1 MMCLRMLFLLA
12 IAWLSFGVAE
22 PRADQPPDAFPAPSG
37 QVEEGPTTPGV
48 DGGVPPQLTRQAL
61 YRVGPGDI
69 LIVQVYGEKDLTGPY
84 PVSSSGELDFPLL
97 GVLSVDK
104 LTTAEISAQIAER
117 LGRGYL
123 HKPHVTVS
131 VDTYAS
137 QPVQVM
143 GAVGKPGLYF
153 LQGPTTVLQML
164 SQAGGIAADGVD
176 EVRISR
182 RGQDRPLVVPFE
194 ELLSEGGVAMML
206 EAGDVVFVAQGI
218 ISVLGMVGK
227 PGEITF
233 RDGLTLSSA
242 LAAVGGAKTTANL
255 RKVYVLRGDDRLLVN
270 VKKILDGKD
279 PDFALLPGDRVF
291 VPEGMF

>member
-1 MMCLRMLFLLA
+1 MRFHVLLVLA
-12 IAWLSFGVAE
+12 IAWLSFHTADSWAVE
-22 PRADQPPDAFPAPSG
+22 PPEVYPAPG
-37 QVEEGPTTPGV
+37 EQAVGGEPDGVEDV
-48 DGGVPPQLTRQAL
+48 SLAYQLSRQAL

-69 LIVQVYGEKDLTGPY
+69 LAVQVFGEKDLTGPY
-84 PVSSSGELDFPLL
+84 PVSSSGEVDFPLL

-104 LTTAEISAQIAER
+104 LTTEEISKAIAQR
-117 LGRGYL
+117 LGQGYL
-123 HKPHVTVS
+123 NNPHVTVS

-164 SQAGGIAADGVD
+164 SMAGGIAADGVD

-182 RGQDRPLVVPFE
+182 RGEDKPLVVPFE
-194 ELLSEGGVAMML
+194 KLLSEGGVAMML

-242 LAAVGGAKTTANL
+242 LAAVGGPLTTANL
-255 RKVYVLRGDDRLLVN
+255 RKVFVLRGDARIQVN
-270 VKKILDGKD
+270 VKRILDGKST
-279 PDFALLPGDRVF
+279 DFLLEPGDRVF
-291 VPEGMF
+291 VPEGVF

>member
-1 MMCLRMLFLLA
+1 MMFIRAVTLLLF
-12 IAWLSFGVAE
+12 AWLALCPALVRAAEPDDAPPESTAESAEDADDAVAE
-22 PRADQPPDAFPAPSG
+22 VSL
-37 QVEEGPTTPGV
+37 
-48 DGGVPPQLTRQAL
+48 PQAIQNQAQ
-61 YRVGPGDI
+61 YRIGPGDI
-69 LIVQVYGEKDLTGPY
+69 IAVQVYGERDLTGAY
-84 PVSSSGELDFPLL
+84 PVSSSGDLDFPLT
-97 GVLSVDK
+97 GVLQVDG
-104 LTTAEISAQIAER
+104 LTTGDVSAMLRER
-117 LGRGYL
+117 LMQGFL
-123 HKPHVTVS
+123 NNPHVTVS

-164 SQAGGIAADGVD
+164 SMAGGIAADGVD

-182 RGQDRPLVVPFE
+182 RGEDKPLVVPFE
-194 ELLSEGGVAMML
+194 KLLSEGGVAMML

-242 LAAVGGAKTTANL
+242 LAAVGGPLTTANL
-255 RKVYVLRGDDRLLVN
+255 RKVFVLRGDARIQVN
-270 VKKILDGKD
+270 VKRILDGKST
-279 PDFALLPGDRVF
+279 DFLLEPGDRVF
-291 VPEGMF
+291 VPEGVF